1 MPVMDGPAASA
12 ALRAADGPNRQ
23 APIVAIIEGDAEEA
37 SEFLEAGA
45 DVILR
50 KPVTVAGVARALADA
65 AALDR
70 DLARSEAA

>member
-1 MPVMDGPAASA
+1 MLGRNSNNSA
-12 ALRAADGPNRQ
+12 RQ